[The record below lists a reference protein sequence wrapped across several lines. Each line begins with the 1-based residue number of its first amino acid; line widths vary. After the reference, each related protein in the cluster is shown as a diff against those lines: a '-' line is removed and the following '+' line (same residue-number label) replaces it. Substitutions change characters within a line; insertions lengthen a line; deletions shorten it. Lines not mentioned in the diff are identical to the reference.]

1 MSSPANS
8 SDPTSIPSYQAK
20 KSWEIDEWYLN
31 SDRKTFGLPFF
42 AITSNNTE
50 ADEND
55 DESDDDVSD
64 ADVVGWVNIH
74 KESIIFE
81 VGFPEEIDLDKI
93 YVNAEYK
100 LKTNDGEFEVVVQ
113 GQSDVEREESSECN
127 RLKFRRIVTI
137 NADLLFDEGKSFI
150 LEADLVVQM
159 KDAVKSQQPD
169 IFVEEMKSI
178 FFDEETSDVLV
189 IAEGREFKCHKNVL
203 SARSEVFKNTLSNDT
218 LERNTNKIVI
228 NEVAAKTVEDM
239 LKYLYSGEIPK
250 NLTTELLH
258 IADMHQLHP
267 LIEAC
272 LKNLIESLDVPSCI
286 STFILVD
293 RYQPQNRNM
302 REMVIEFIKCKTIEV
317 VKEEDCDKLV
327 DSHPALAKELVRAIG
342 SKVEELNKEKHRC
355 KFCVV
360 TYK

>member
-1 MSSPANS
+1 MSPPVNS
-8 SDPTSIPSYQAK
+8 SDPSSISYQAK
-20 KSWEIDEWYLN
+20 KSWKISKWYLN

-50 ADEND
+50 ADAN
-55 DESDDDVSD
+55 DDVSD

-81 VGFPEEIDLDKI
+81 IGFPKEVDLDKI
-93 YVNAEYK
+93 YVNAEYT

-113 GQSDVEREESSECN
+113 GQSDVEKEESCECN

-159 KDAVKSQQPD
+159 KDTVNSQKTD

-203 SARSEVFKNTLSNDT
+203 SARSEVFKNTLGNAT

-228 NEVAAKTVEDM
+228 NEVTAKTIEDM

-250 NLTTELLH
+250 NLTNELLH

-267 LIEAC
+267 LMEAC
-272 LKNLIESLDVPSCI
+272 LKNLIGSLDVPSCI

-293 RYQPQNRNM
+293 RYQTQNRNM
-302 REMVIEFIKCKTIEV
+302 REMVIEFMKCKTTEV

-327 DSHPALAKELVRAIG
+327 DSHPALAKELMRAIG
-342 SKVEELNKEKHRC
+342 SKVEELSKEKHRC

-360 TYK
+360 AYN